1 MATKKDIER
10 ARRRAQE
17 QGLTQYHIKNIDTGI
32 GSKLFSKA
40 KKYKGF
46 KVQ

>member
-1 MATKKDIER
+1 MVSKKDIQR
-10 ARRRAQE
+10 ARQRAQE
-17 QGLTQYHIKNIDTGI
+17 QGLAQYHIKNIDTGI